1 MNTGSG
7 SDPDFSKRINELTSQ
22 YYSDNKKNM
31 FFKSN
36 QKMECASVVSNQIGI
51 DELIQN
57 TIFLIPDTNSVF
69 MDYTVFKTYATPD
82 NYPKIVNYILTLFD
96 YCITNYGNYNA
107 HVNLDTFTISAA
119 DRYKDAIN
127 LFFINCMSSN
137 SQYSAKLKN
146 MFIYNTPNTFQN
158 ISKLLMPFIDPL
170 VKQKI
175 VLYDKKCSGDLLDT
189 LFQTPTFSTK
199 HT

>member
-1 MNTGSG
+1 MNTGSA

-51 DELIQN
+51 NELIQN

-82 NYPKIVNYILTLFD
+82 NYPKIVNYI
-96 YCITNYGNYNA
+96 
-107 HVNLDTFTISAA
+107 
-119 DRYKDAIN
+119 
-127 LFFINCMSSN
+127 
-137 SQYSAKLKN
+137 
-146 MFIYNTPNTFQN
+146 
-158 ISKLLMPFIDPL
+158 
-170 VKQKI
+170 
-175 VLYDKKCSGDLLDT
+175 
-189 LFQTPTFSTK
+189 
-199 HT
+199 